1 MANGILNDQL
11 SNSRLGLKGATPEKR
26 EGALDTSQL
35 HAQEV
40 NPTIMKAGHS
50 VHDLDG
56 KVPSSNY
63 RDNAPEGASF

>member
-1 MANGILNDQL
+1 MEHGILKNQL
-11 SNSRLGLKGATPEKR
+11 TGTNLGLKGATPAKR
-26 EGALDTSQL
+26 EGALNTSQL

-40 NPTIMKAGHS
+40 DPTIMKAGHS

-63 RDNAPEGASF
+63 RNNAPEGASF